1 MADITQ
7 IRNMYLMLGTSCNM
21 TCRHCSQIPV
31 KGKKV
36 QKQECSVAV
45 LNFIKQWDNERT
57 RPKTLWFWGGEPLLY
72 LKNNQ
77 GYCRTAKGYGH
88 KVWYIYQR
96 TVANRRSR
104 RVFK

>member
-45 LNFIKQWDNERT
+45 LNFIKQWDNELDL
-57 RPKTLWFWGGEPLLY
+57 KHYGFGEVNP
-72 LKNNQ
+72 
-77 GYCRTAKGYGH
+77 C
-88 KVWYIYQR
+88 YI
-96 TVANRRSR
+96 
-104 RVFK
+104 